1 MSSAASAH
9 VSTLPSASP
18 ALFASSNVV
27 SIQSSLAS
35 HGISAVTLSTKAW
48 HPTMGTAA
56 NAPTAKSTSNALH
69 TSSAKATQTGG
80 ADSIFKVPVT
90 MGALCAMLVGLQLIF

>member
-1 MSSAASAH
+1 
-9 VSTLPSASP
+9 
-18 ALFASSNVV
+18 
-27 SIQSSLAS
+27 
-35 HGISAVTLSTKAW
+35 
-48 HPTMGTAA
+48 MGTAA